1 MPAGA
6 HPLHAGYI
14 LRAGGRWNRQ
24 GAYGCLYTS
33 LTRSGVRTEYRKA
46 LERAGADGF
55 AMKPREIVSILA
67 ELEPVLDL
75 TDEASSPVRPMES
88 FLTGDAP
95 ADLEACR
102 TLADALRA
110 GGYAGLITPSAASP
124 NAKNL
129 VIYIDGPA
137 GQIRLD
143 DGGDRIP
150 LE

>member
-1 MPAGA
+1 VEPAGG
-6 HPLHAGYI
+6 LW
-14 LRAGGRWNRQ
+14 L
-24 GAYGCLYTS
+24 
-33 LTRSGVRTEYRKA
+33 
-46 LERAGADGF
+46 
-55 AMKPREIVSILA
+55 
-67 ELEPVLDL
+67 PVH
-75 TDEASSPVRPMES
+75 
-88 FLTGDAP
+88 P